1 MSRRNRGQRALY
13 EAMSRTHAKPKRRKV
28 LESLRPQLARIRTAS
43 VKQVGPAL
51 ERLRQAVTPKPKERV
66 EPVHRPAETPSAP
79 PVVPPKVVERPEP
92 KTVQGP
98 SQTWLRPKRVQLND
112 GRIEISIPWQLGVAI
127 GLGLILVV
135 LIAFRL
141 GQIDQKARFAGTQQ
155 PVRTSAPSTAPDGNT
170 TAAGAGEAEASAAG
184 SGTGGGPGTA
194 TPAASTGDHVI
205 VLAQYPVRTHL
216 EPVRSYFASKGVQT
230 EILAVSVLR
239 QYFSERGLNTAVLP
253 GEDGF
258 MLVTSGTLYE
268 NPNNPDSDGY
278 AMKQKIVRLG
288 AQYKAP
294 TGYETFAP
302 NYFSDAYGMKIK

>member
-28 LESLRPQLARIRTAS
+28 LESLRPQLARIKVPS

-51 ERLRQAVTPKPKERV
+51 ERLRQAVTPKRKDRV
-66 EPVHRPAETPSAP
+66 ETVHPPAETPSAP

-92 KTVQGP
+92 KPVQGP

-112 GRIEISIPWQLGVAI
+112 GRIEISVPWQLGVAV

-141 GQIDQKARFAGTQQ
+141 GQIDGKARFAGAQQ
-155 PVRTSAPSTAPDGNT
+155 PVRTSAPSTTPDGDT
-170 TAAGAGEAEASAAG
+170 TAVGLGGTQAGPVG
-184 SGTGGGPGTA
+184 SGSDSGTA
-194 TPAASTGDHVI
+194 TTPASTGDHVI
-205 VLAQYPVRTHL
+205 VLAHYPVRTHL

-230 EILAVSVLR
+230 SILAISVLR
-239 QYFSERGLNTAVLP
+239 QYFAERGLNTAVLP
-253 GEDGF
+253 DDDGF
-258 MLVTSGTLYE
+258 MLVTSALYE
-268 NPNNPDSDGY
+268 NPNNRDSDGY
-278 AMKQKIVRLG
+278 AMKQKIVRFG

-294 TGYETFAP
+294 TGYEPFAP
-302 NYFSDAYGMKIK
+302 NYFSDAYGMKFE